1 MDSLLEK
8 MEEEKAVMDIP
19 AIEPEVTEYVDG
31 DARTTV
37 VAEPL
42 EL

>member
-1 MDSLLEK
+1 MLEK
-8 MEEEKAVMDIP
+8 MGEEKEIMDTFN
-19 AIEPEVTEYVDG
+19 IEPSVTEYVDE
-31 DARTTV
+31 ASRTTV